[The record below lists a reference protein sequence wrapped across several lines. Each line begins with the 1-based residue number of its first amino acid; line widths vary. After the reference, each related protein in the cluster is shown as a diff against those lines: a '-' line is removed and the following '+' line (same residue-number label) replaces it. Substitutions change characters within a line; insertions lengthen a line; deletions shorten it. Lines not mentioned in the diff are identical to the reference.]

1 MKRYRLRLI
10 FRRGL
15 LDQSGIKYEFM
26 YKTDDVYLPDNANA
40 FQFPDLQFRGFL
52 PEVVGGEWI
61 AETEEEK

>member
-1 MKRYRLRLI
+1 
-10 FRRGL
+10 
-15 LDQSGIKYEFM
+15 M

-40 FQFPDLQFRGFL
+40 FQFPDLQFHGFL